1 MIKALLLSLLLIS
14 SSVFAECDLFY
25 PNGKKIQPFG
35 ATELCN
41 VFYVTQYD
49 EANSRALFSSELLS
63 PGKHDVPRRD
73 AFRGDARVRP
83 MVKPQEYYGSGYDKG
98 HLVPAD
104 DANTPEEMH
113 STFLMTNM
121 TPQNPKLNRGS
132 WRQLEMKTRD
142 TVDASGKPARVV
154 TGAIYGKD
162 EKMQSVPI
170 PSGYYKILYV
180 VGQKPVA
187 YYANNTEK
195 TRPRTVNISWVNA
208 RTGLKFPKETE

>member
-1 MIKALLLSLLLIS
+1 MKTIILALLLVATN
-14 SSVFAECDLFY
+14 VFADCNEFY
-25 PNGKKIQPFG
+25 PNGKKIQPTG

-49 EANSRALFSSELLS
+49 EANKKALFSSELLS

-73 AFRGDARVRP
+73 SFRGDSRVVP
-83 MVKPQEYYGSGYDKG
+83 MIKPQAYYNSGYDKG
-98 HLVPAD
+98 HLTPAD
-104 DANTPEEMH
+104 DANTPEEMN

-132 WRQLEMKTRD
+132 WRQLEMNTRNA
-142 TVDASGKPARVV
+142 VDALGKPAVVV
-154 TGAIYGKD
+154 TGALYEKD
-162 EKMQSVPI
+162 DMMGEVPV

-187 YYANNTEK
+187 YYANNNEK
-195 TRPRTVNISWVNA
+195 TRPRAVNLSWVNA
-208 RTGLKFPKETE
+208 KSGLKFPKELK